1 MATIGHCFIWATVL
15 VRFCEASLIFFASL
29 DLLALVQV
37 LGEEA
42 QSSRLL
48 LCEATRKAL
57 DFSGNP
63 PIYPVQFNAANAASC
78 RQVLLKSFELL
89 GFTPLDKI

>member
-1 MATIGHCFIWATVL
+1 MVVYQPAFL
-15 VRFCEASLIFFASL
+15 
-29 DLLALVQV
+29 QV
-37 LGEEA
+37 LGEKA

-57 DFSGNP
+57 DCLELFHHAHMVKSGLNCKSTQLP
-63 PIYPVQFNAANAASC
+63 ELSSLWCNRFVLFLGFAHW
-78 RQVLLKSFELL
+78 RRKVLLKSFELL